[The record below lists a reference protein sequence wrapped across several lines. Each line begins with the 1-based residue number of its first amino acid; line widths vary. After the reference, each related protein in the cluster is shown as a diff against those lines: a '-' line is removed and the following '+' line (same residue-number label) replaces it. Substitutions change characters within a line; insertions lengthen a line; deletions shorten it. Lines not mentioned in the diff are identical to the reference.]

1 MSSCPCGRSSVAGR
15 KTPNKGTRLARTV
28 AVTGG
33 SGFIGTHVVDALLD
47 AGCTVRVPDPKPP
60 HRADAEWV
68 PVDVLDTD
76 GLMVG
81 LTGTDVIFHLAAI
94 ADVNDVIVDPTLAI
108 EVNTLGTSRVLE
120 AARRADAGRVVLAST
135 VWVYAA
141 SSELE
146 VDEDT
151 LFDPNTDRHLYVTSK
166 VAAEMACRDY
176 HTLYERPFTILRY
189 GIPYGPRM
197 RDNCVVAAFMKRAM
211 RGETLKIDGDGS
223 QHRFFVYV
231 EDLAQAHVRALDDV
245 AVNRTYN
252 IEGAVPVSIREIA
265 ESVLS
270 LMRTGVVGFGDP
282 RPGDLKARTVS
293 NARARTELGWEPAT
307 AFADGLARTYAWYQ
321 AQAAAEASERA
332 AAAPLALSEE

>member
-1 MSSCPCGRSSVAGR
+1 L
-15 KTPNKGTRLARTV
+15 NRTV

-47 AGCTVRVPDPKPP
+47 AGRTVRVLDPKPP

-76 GLMVG
+76 GLSLA
-81 LTGTDVIFHLAAI
+81 LTGTEVIFHLAAI

-108 EVNTLGTSRVLE
+108 EVNTLGTARLLE
-120 AARRADAGRVVLAST
+120 AARRAEAGRVVLAST

-141 SSELE
+141 TTGEE

-176 HTLYERPFTILRY
+176 HTLYGRPYTILRY

-197 RDNCVVAAFMKRAM
+197 RDNCVVAAFMKRCM
-211 RGETLKIDGDGS
+211 RGEPLRIDGDGS
-223 QHRFFVYV
+223 QQRSFVYV
-231 EDLAQAHVRALDDV
+231 EDLAQAHVKALDDV
-245 AVNRTYN
+245 AVNRTFN
-252 IEGAVPVSIREIA
+252 IEGAVPVSIKEIA
-265 ESVLS
+265 ESVTS
-270 LMRTGVVGFGDP
+270 LIGTGVVEFGEP

-293 NARARTELGWEPAT
+293 NERARVELGWEPT
-307 AFADGLARTYAWYQ
+307 TSFSDGLARTYAWYQ

-332 AAAPLALSEE
+332 AASPLALSEE

>member
-1 MSSCPCGRSSVAGR
+1 MS
-15 KTPNKGTRLARTV
+15 KTV

-33 SGFIGTHVVDALLD
+33 AGYIGTHVVDKLLD
-47 AGCTVRVPDPKPP
+47 AGCTVRVLDPKPP

-68 PVDVLDTD
+68 PVDVMDLD
-76 GLMVG
+76 GLTQAVAG
-81 LTGTDVIFHLAAI
+81 AEVIFHLAAV
-94 ADVNDVIVDPTLAI
+94 ADVNDVIADPTLAI
-108 EVNTLGTSRVLE
+108 QVNTLGTARVLE

-141 SSELE
+141 TTGDE
-146 VDEDT
+146 VDEDSV
-151 LFDPNTDRHLYVTSK
+151 FDPSTDRHLYVTSK

-176 HTLYERPFTILRY
+176 HTLYGRPFTVLRY

-231 EDLAQAHVRALDDV
+231 EDLAEAHVKALDDV

-265 ESVLS
+265 ESVIELVG
-270 LMRTGVVGFGDP
+270 TGDVTFGP
-282 RPGDLKARTVS
+282 SRPGDLKARVVS
-293 NARARTELGWEPAT
+293 NERARSELGWAPST
-307 AFADGLARTYAWYQ
+307 TFAEGLQRTLDWYRTQ
-321 AQAAAEASERA
+321 EAAEAHE
-332 AAAPLALSEE
+332 AAAPSPAPVKD

>member
-1 MSSCPCGRSSVAGR
+1 V
-15 KTPNKGTRLARTV
+15 ARTV

-47 AGCTVRVPDPKPP
+47 ADCVVRVLDPKPP

-68 PVDVLDTD
+68 PVDVLDT
-76 GLMVG
+76 GG
-81 LTGTDVIFHLAAI
+81 LTEAVSGADVIFHLAAI
-94 ADVNDVIVDPTLAI
+94 ADVNDVIADPTLAI
-108 EVNTLGTSRVLE
+108 QVNTLGTARMLE

-141 SSELE
+141 TTGEE

-176 HTLYERPFTILRY
+176 HTILRY

-197 RDNCVVAAFMKRAM
+197 RDNCVVAAFMKRCM
-211 RGETLKIDGDGS
+211 RGEALRIDGDGS
-223 QHRFFVYV
+223 QQRSFVYV
-231 EDLAQAHVRALDDV
+231 EDLARAHVKALDDV
-245 AVNRTYN
+245 AVNRTFN
-252 IEGAVPVSIREIA
+252 IEGAVPVSIKEIA
-265 ESVLS
+265 ESVCTLVG
-270 LMRTGVVGFGDP
+270 TGVVEFGEP

-293 NARARTELGWEPAT
+293 NARARDELGWEPT
-307 AFADGLARTYAWYQ
+307 TTFADGLARTYAWYQ
-321 AQAAAEASERA
+321 AQAEAEATERA
-332 AAAPLALSEE
+332 ATTPLALTEE

>member
-1 MSSCPCGRSSVAGR
+1 VN
-15 KTPNKGTRLARTV
+15 TTV

-33 SGFIGTHVVDALLD
+33 SGFIGTHVVDKLLD
-47 AGCTVRVPDPKPP
+47 AGCNVRVLDPKAP

-76 GLMVG
+76 GLTVALSG
-81 LTGTDVIFHLAAI
+81 AEVIFHLAAI
-94 ADVNDVIVDPTLAI
+94 ADVNDVIADPTLAVQ
-108 EVNTLGTSRVLE
+108 VNTLGTARVLE

-141 SSELE
+141 TSAPE

-176 HTLYERPFTILRY
+176 KTLYGRPYTVLRY

-211 RGETLKIDGDGS
+211 RGETLRIDGDGS

-231 EDLAQAHVRALDDV
+231 EDLAEAHVKALQPQ
-245 AVNRTYN
+245 AENRTFN

-265 ESVLS
+265 ESVTEL
-270 LMRTGVVGFGDP
+270 VGKGSVEFGP
-282 RPGDLKARTVS
+282 SRPGDLKARTVS
-293 NARARTELGWEPAT
+293 NERAREELGWSPT
-307 AFADGLARTYAWYQ
+307 TTFADGLARTLAWYE
-321 AQAAAEASERA
+321 AQAAAEASDA
-332 AAAPLALSEE
+332 AVDLTQTAASVDE

>member
-1 MSSCPCGRSSVAGR
+1 MP
-15 KTPNKGTRLARTV
+15 KTV

-47 AGCTVRVPDPKPP
+47 AGCTVRVLDPKPP

-68 PVDVLDTD
+68 PVDVLDTE
-76 GLMVG
+76 GLSEAVAG
-81 LTGTDVIFHLAAI
+81 SDVIFHLAAI

-108 EVNTLGTSRVLE
+108 EVNTLGTARLLE

-151 LFDPNTDRHLYVTSK
+151 LFDPATDRHLYVTSK

-223 QHRFFVYV
+223 QHRNFVYV
-231 EDLAQAHVRALDDV
+231 EDLAQAHVRALDDI
-245 AVNRTYN
+245 AINRTYN
-252 IEGAVPVSIREIA
+252 IEGSVPVTIREIA
-265 ESVLS
+265 ESVIKLVG
-270 LMRTGVVGFGDP
+270 TGSVEFGDA

-293 NARARTELGWEPAT
+293 NARARDELGWAPT
-307 AFADGLARTYAWYQ
+307 TTFTDGLARTLAWYED
-321 AQAAAEASERA
+321 QAAAAAADRASEPTSDGA
-332 AAAPLALSEE
+332 

>member
-1 MSSCPCGRSSVAGR
+1 MP
-15 KTPNKGTRLARTV
+15 KTV

-33 SGFIGTHVVDALLD
+33 SGYIGTHVVDKLLD
-47 AGCTVRVPDPKPP
+47 AGCNVRVLDPKAP

-76 GLMVG
+76 GLTEAVQG
-81 LTGTDVIFHLAAI
+81 ADVIFHLAAI
-94 ADVNDVIVDPTLAI
+94 ADVNDVIADPTLAI
-108 EVNTLGTSRVLE
+108 QVNTLGTARLLE

-141 SSELE
+141 TSELE
-146 VDEDT
+146 VNEDT

-176 HTLYERPFTILRY
+176 HTLYGRPFTILRY

-231 EDLAQAHVRALDDV
+231 EDLADAHVRALDDV

-265 ESVLS
+265 ESVIDLVG
-270 LMRTGVVGFGDP
+270 TGDVTFGSP
-282 RPGDLKARTVS
+282 RPGDLKAKTVS
-293 NARARTELGWEPAT
+293 NARARDELGWSPT
-307 AFADGLARTYAWYQ
+307 TTFAEGLTRTLEWYR
-321 AQAAAEASERA
+321 AQEAAEAHE
-332 AAAPLALSEE
+332 APTPTPIKD

>member
-1 MSSCPCGRSSVAGR
+1 MS
-15 KTPNKGTRLARTV
+15 KTV

-33 SGFIGTHVVDALLD
+33 SGFIGTHVVDALLE
-47 AGCTVRVPDPKPP
+47 AGCTVRVLDPKAP

-68 PVDVLDTD
+68 PVDVLDTA
-76 GLMVG
+76 G
-81 LTGTDVIFHLAAI
+81 LTEALRGAEVIFHLAAI
-94 ADVNDVIVDPTLAI
+94 ADVNDVIADPTLAI

-231 EDLAQAHVRALDDV
+231 EDLAQAHVKALDDV

-265 ESVLS
+265 ESVTTLVG
-270 LMRTGVVGFGDP
+270 TGNVEFGP
-282 RPGDLKARTVS
+282 ARPGDL
-293 NARARTELGWEPAT
+293 
-307 AFADGLARTYAWYQ
+307 
-321 AQAAAEASERA
+321 
-332 AAAPLALSEE
+332 

>member
-1 MSSCPCGRSSVAGR
+1 MNRI
-15 KTPNKGTRLARTV
+15 V

-33 SGFIGTHVVDALLD
+33 SGFIGTHVVDALLE
-47 AGCTVRVPDPKPP
+47 AGCTVRVLDPKPP

-68 PVDVLDTD
+68 PVDVLDTN
-76 GLMVG
+76 GLSEAVAG
-81 LTGTDVIFHLAAI
+81 SDVIFHLAAI
-94 ADVNDVIVDPTLAI
+94 ADVNDVIADPTLAI
-108 EVNTLGTSRVLE
+108 QVNTLGTARVLE
-120 AARRADAGRVVLAST
+120 AARIAEAGRVVLAST

-141 SSELE
+141 TTGDE

-176 HTLYERPFTILRY
+176 HTLYGRPYTILRY

-197 RDNCVVAAFMKRAM
+197 RDNCVVAAFMKRRM
-211 RGETLKIDGDGS
+211 RGEPLRIDGDGS
-223 QHRFFVYV
+223 QQRSFVYV
-231 EDLAQAHVRALDDV
+231 EDLAQAHVKALSDV

-252 IEGAVPVSIREIA
+252 VEGAVPVSIREIA
-265 ESVLS
+265 ESVTS
-270 LMRTGVVGFGDP
+270 LIGTGVVEFGEP

-293 NARARTELGWEPAT
+293 NLRAREELGWEPT
-307 AFADGLARTYAWYQ
+307 TTFSDGLARTYAWYQ

-332 AAAPLALSEE
+332 AATPLAHSED

>member
-1 MSSCPCGRSSVAGR
+1 MS
-15 KTPNKGTRLARTV
+15 KTV

-47 AGCTVRVPDPKPP
+47 AGCTVRVLDPKAP
-60 HRADAEWV
+60 HRADVDWV
-68 PVDVLDTD
+68 PVDVLDTA
-76 GLMVG
+76 G
-81 LTGTDVIFHLAAI
+81 LTEALVGAEVIFHLAAI
-94 ADVNDVIVDPTLAI
+94 ADVNDVIADPTLAI

-141 SSELE
+141 SSELQ

-245 AVNRTYN
+245 AINRTYN

-265 ESVLS
+265 ESVTELVG
-270 LMRTGVVGFGDP
+270 TGNVEFGP
-282 RPGDLKARTVS
+282 ARPGDLKARTVS
-293 NARARTELGWEPAT
+293 NARAREELGWAPT
-307 AFADGLARTYAWYQ
+307 TSFADGLDRTLAWYQ
-321 AQAAAEASERA
+321 QQATVEAADRGAETAKD
-332 AAAPLALSEE
+332 

>member
-1 MSSCPCGRSSVAGR
+1 V
-15 KTPNKGTRLARTV
+15 NITV

-33 SGFIGTHVVDALLD
+33 SGFIGTHVVDKLLD
-47 AGCTVRVPDPKPP
+47 AGCTVRVLDPKAP
-60 HRADAEWV
+60 HRADTEWV

-76 GLMVG
+76 GLTVALSG
-81 LTGTDVIFHLAAI
+81 ADVIFHLAAI
-94 ADVNDVIVDPTLAI
+94 ADVNDVIADPTLAVQ
-108 EVNTLGTSRVLE
+108 VNTLGTARVLE

-141 SSELE
+141 TSAPE

-176 HTLYERPFTILRY
+176 HTLYGRPYTVLRY

-211 RGETLKIDGDGS
+211 RGETLRIDGDGS

-231 EDLAQAHVRALDDV
+231 EDLAEAHVKALLP
-245 AVNRTYN
+245 AAENRTFN

-265 ESVLS
+265 ESVTEL
-270 LMRTGVVGFGDP
+270 VGRGAVEFGP
-282 RPGDLKARTVS
+282 SRPGDLKARTVS
-293 NARARTELGWEPAT
+293 NERAREELGWSPT
-307 AFADGLARTYAWYQ
+307 TTFAEGLARTLAWYE
-321 AQAAAEASERA
+321 AQAGAEAIDLA
-332 AAAPLALSEE
+332 AAAIEPTAAAIDQAVSVTEE

>member
-1 MSSCPCGRSSVAGR
+1 MS
-15 KTPNKGTRLARTV
+15 KTV

-33 SGFIGTHVVDALLD
+33 SGFIGTHVVDALLE
-47 AGCTVRVPDPKPP
+47 AGCAVRVLDPKAP
-60 HRADAEWV
+60 HRADVEWV
-68 PVDVLDTD
+68 PVDVLDTA
-76 GLMVG
+76 G
-81 LTGTDVIFHLAAI
+81 LTEALVGAEVIFHLAAI
-94 ADVNDVIVDPTLAI
+94 ADVNDVIADPTLAI

-120 AARRADAGRVVLAST
+120 AARRAEAGRVVLAST

-231 EDLAQAHVRALDDV
+231 EDLARAHVRALDDV

-265 ESVLS
+265 ESVTELVG
-270 LMRTGVVGFGDP
+270 TGSVEFGP
-282 RPGDLKARTVS
+282 ARPGDLKARTVS
-293 NARARTELGWEPAT
+293 NTRAREELGWAPT
-307 AFADGLARTYAWYQ
+307 TTFAEGLDRTLEWYRQ
-321 AQAAAEASERA
+321 QAAVEAVERSAETAKD
-332 AAAPLALSEE
+332 